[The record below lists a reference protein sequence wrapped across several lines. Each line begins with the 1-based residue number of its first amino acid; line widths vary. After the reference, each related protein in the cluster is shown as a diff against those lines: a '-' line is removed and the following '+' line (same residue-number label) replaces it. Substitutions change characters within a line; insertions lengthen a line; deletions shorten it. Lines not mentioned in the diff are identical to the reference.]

1 LPHPKLFVW
10 FRLKSGVPKLQKT
23 AGNLVSTRLAIP
35 DEYVAACG
43 WDSDEFVDI
52 ERYRD
57 PQEDGAYCLII
68 RRLTFKD
75 DQLTDMHAQSRARA
89 DAKKRERE
97 AAASKDKSS
106 K

>member
-1 LPHPKLFVW
+1 M
-10 FRLKSGVPKLQKT
+10 PKLQKT

-57 PQEDGAYCLII
+57 PQDEAYCLII
-68 RRLTFKD
+68 RRLSFKD
-75 DQLTDMHAQSRARA
+75 DQLNDMHAQSRARA
-89 DAKKRERE
+89 DARAAERAKAKAEEAKAAKKSE
-97 AAASKDKSS
+97 
-106 K
+106 

>member
-1 LPHPKLFVW
+1 MPKL
-10 FRLKSGVPKLQKT
+10 RKT

-57 PQEDGAYCLII
+57 PQDNEYCLII
-68 RRLTFKD
+68 RRLSFKD
-75 DQLTDMHAQSRARA
+75 DQLLEIHAQSRAMA
-89 DAKKRERE
+89 DVKKLERE
-97 AAASKDKSS
+97 AAAAKDKKS